1 MVCNQEQ
8 LRAANKTTA
17 QPPGGRGRCNVSS
30 LLGSLTLH
38 SQPGSPIYDFKIPAY
53 NISKSALNSWTVH
66 LAYEL
71 RETAIKVNAV
81 HPGSVKTDMNGGGE
95 LEVEQ
100 GAYSSVQMALLDAHG
115 ATGSFTHLGE
125 VLPW

>member
-1 MVCNQEQ
+1 M
-8 LRAANKTTA
+8 
-17 QPPGGRGRCNVSS
+17 
-30 LLGSLTLH
+30 
-38 SQPGSPIYDFKIPAY
+38 
-53 NISKSALNSWTVH
+53 
-66 LAYEL
+66 
-71 RETAIKVNAV
+71 